1 MATLL
6 QDLRYAFRMLVKSP
20 GFTLVAV
27 LTLALGI
34 GANTAIFSVL
44 DAVVL
49 RPLPFAS
56 PNRLVHLTG
65 KFAMGDTAGITPAD
79 YSDYRAANRTFEQ
92 MAVLDYA
99 ASTSNLS
106 GQGKPAQ
113 VASSSA
119 SWNIFAALGVPPLLG
134 RTFVPADEQATLPQ
148 VAILSKGIWRTHFGS
163 DPKIIGKQ
171 IILDDQNLT
180 VVGVLSSDPT
190 ILSDAQIWLPLPML
204 NPHMTSRMSH
214 FLMGVGK
221 LKPGITPN
229 QAQADLDADAT
240 VIDAKYPDTDKG
252 WGLKVRSLTNVLI
265 GPVQSQVYLI
275 SIAVGLL
282 LLIAC
287 ANVANL
293 LLSRGETRQRE
304 LAIRR
309 ALGASRGRIIRQM
322 LTESMV
328 LACGGGGGGLLI
340 AAWGVAALRAIGP
353 ADFPRLSE
361 IHVNGAVLAF
371 TAAISVVTAVLFGL
385 LPTLHSSQEHFVDAL
400 KQAGRGVHRGRKSLG
415 NSLVVGQIA
424 ISLGLLVGGG
434 LLLQSFWRL
443 IHVNPGFQPQNVV
456 AAKIELPN
464 QTYGTPAKTGA
475 FMRQFEE
482 RAAAL
487 PGVQAVGAVSELPLA
502 GEFGDDIFRIEGRVY
517 GANQFEDV
525 ELSQATPGY
534 FQAMRIPLLAGRV
547 LSWSD
552 NASSPLVI
560 VVDQA
565 FAKRYFPNENPIGKR
580 LLFVGPGSGLPFTRA
595 TTIVG
600 VVGNV
605 THDSLDAPLR
615 PNMYVPVGQ
624 SRPPAL
630 EIVVHTA
637 GNPLSTAGLLQGVVA
652 SLDKNEA
659 LSSLR
664 TMQDVIAL
672 SVSTPKFSALLV
684 GIFAALALGLAAV
697 GLYGVIAY
705 SVSRRTNEI
714 GIRMAL
720 GATPRHILRLILGG
734 GMRLA
739 LIGSAIGVVLAL
751 ALGRYL
757 QSLLFDVRA
766 TDAATLIAVSV
777 LLLLVAMAAC
787 YVPARRAMKVDP
799 MVALRYE

>member
-1 MATLL
+1 LNTLL
-6 QDLRYAFRMLVKSP
+6 HDIRYAIRALAKSP
-20 GFTLVAV
+20 GFAAIAM

-49 RPLPFAS
+49 RPLPFPS

-65 KFAMGDTAGITPAD
+65 KFALGDTAGISPAD
-79 YSDYRAANRTFEQ
+79 YMDYRGANRAFEQ
-92 MAVLDYA
+92 MAALDYNESHA
-99 ASTSNLS
+99 NLS
-106 GQGKPAQ
+106 GHGKPEQ
-113 VASSSA
+113 VASSMA
-119 SWNIFAALGVPPLLG
+119 SWNLFAALGINPLLG
-134 RTFVPADEQATLPQ
+134 RSFVPADEQVALPQ
-148 VAILSKGIWRTHFGS
+148 VAILSNGIWCTHFGS

-171 IILDDQNLT
+171 IVLDGINLT

-190 ILSDAQIWLPLPML
+190 ILSGAQIWTPLPML
-204 NPHMTSRMSH
+204 NPHMTSHMSH
-214 FLMGVGK
+214 FLVGVGR
-221 LKPGITPN
+221 LKPGVTLD

-240 VIDAKYPDTDKG
+240 VIDAKFPDTDKG

-309 ALGASRGRIIRQM
+309 ALGASRARIIQQM

-328 LACGGGGGGLLI
+328 LACGGGIVGLLI
-340 AAWGVAALRAIGP
+340 AAWGVAALRAVAP
-353 ADFPRLSE
+353 ADLPRLSE
-361 IHVNGAVLAF
+361 IHLDATVLAF
-371 TAAISVVTAVLFGL
+371 TAAISVLTAILFGL
-385 LPTLHSSQEHFVDAL
+385 LPALRSSQAHFVDAL

-443 IHVNPGFQPQNVV
+443 IHVNPGFQPDNVV
-456 AAKIELPN
+456 AAKIMLPDRPYD
-464 QTYGTPAKTGA
+464 TSTKAAA
-475 FMRQFEE
+475 FMQQLEE

-534 FQAMRIPLLAGRV
+534 FQAMRIPLLAGRA

-552 NASSPLVI
+552 NASSPPII

-580 LLFVGPGSGLPFTRA
+580 LLFPPPGSVSFTQA

-600 VVGNV
+600 MVGTV

-624 SRPPAL
+624 SRATAL
-630 EIVVHTA
+630 EVVVRTA
-637 GNPLSTAGLLQGVVA
+637 ANPFGTASALQGVVS

-659 LSSLR
+659 LSALR
-664 TMQDVIAL
+664 TMQDVIAS
-672 SVSTPKFSALLV
+672 SVSTPRFSALLV
-684 GIFAALALGLAAV
+684 GIFAAFALGLAAV

-705 SVSRRTNEI
+705 SVSQRTNEI

-720 GATPRHILRLILGG
+720 GATPRDILRMVLGG
-734 GMRLA
+734 GMKLA
-739 LIGSAIGVVLAL
+739 VAGSVIGIILAL
-751 ALGRYL
+751 ALGRFL

-766 TDAATLIAVSV
+766 TDAATLIAVSA
-777 LLLLVAMAAC
+777 LLLLVAVVAC
-787 YVPARRAMKVDP
+787 YIPARRAMRVDP